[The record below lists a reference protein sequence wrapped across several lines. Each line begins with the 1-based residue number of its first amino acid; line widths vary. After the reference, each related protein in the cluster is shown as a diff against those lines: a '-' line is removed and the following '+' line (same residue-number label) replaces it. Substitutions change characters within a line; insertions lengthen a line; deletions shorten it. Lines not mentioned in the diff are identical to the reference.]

1 MLFFY
6 ACRNKGAFCPT
17 CSEGIT
23 KFHCIDFC
31 LNCSQFWNYILSL
44 FFKSNQRKK
53 KIKITNKRLFPEYL
67 ANFKSEELYPIVKE
81 IYCHF
86 FKLLSFSSLKY
97 LFKKDKQIFLI
108 FLTTD
113 ISKCFVTSYTEKN
126 WKVSHWWKSMTFI
139 IKHLKSKSW
148 KFFWVFP

>member
-17 CSEGIT
+17 CSESIT

-113 ISKCFVTSYTEKN
+113 ISKCFVTSYIEKN
-126 WKVSHWWKSMTFI
+126 WKVSHW
-139 IKHLKSKSW
+139 
-148 KFFWVFP
+148 